1 MKTANI
7 MFFERPFPSANSI
20 VIQDD
25 QTFLVDTGFGSDV
38 LQAEKILSDAGIF
51 PKQLNSIINTH
62 YHSDHVGGNH
72 YFQQRYDLPIAAHL
86 WEGEM
91 VNQCDLESCG
101 SQYLDQPVE
110 QYVTNR

>member
-38 LQAEKILSDAGIF
+38 LQTEKLLSDAGIL

-62 YHSDHVGGNH
+62 YHSDHVGEIIIFNSGMTYRLLHIFGRGN
-72 YFQQRYDLPIAAHL
+72 
-86 WEGEM
+86 
-91 VNQCDLESCG
+91 
-101 SQYLDQPVE
+101 
-110 QYVTNR
+110 